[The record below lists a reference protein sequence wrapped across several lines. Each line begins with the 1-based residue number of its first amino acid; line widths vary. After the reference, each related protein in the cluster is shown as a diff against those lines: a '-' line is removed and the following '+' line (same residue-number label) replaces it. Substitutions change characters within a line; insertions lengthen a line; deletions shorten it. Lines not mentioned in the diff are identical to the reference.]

1 MSSLEW
7 ISSPEPINEEKDQQ
21 TVSPPNCDDFVGVVI
36 PRQTLNTSAFE
47 GFEPPLPKSTERDA
61 IDTLLRD
68 FSSYEIYDG
77 SEFLSVQLDDFS
89 IYKDRATNERNYG
102 LIALND
108 VAKVAGSPVFFFDG
122 IVRPEVVDDPVFY
135 LERISFMTVS
145 IGGYEDLE
153 RHGVGN
159 DVWIQSTYCNTRG
172 QIWYRLGK
180 PAREYAPY
188 HHTFLWVAN
197 LAKHFVDYLKENRNV
212 ALSAFKSHFREWLW
226 EHHHLDSTFRG
237 WLEEFGGSDF
247 RQAIVAHAPFLR
259 GQALGLDSEYEEH
272 FLWDEIGLSSTP
284 AVPKQ
289 PSRAKYTVVTP
300 YIYKCFKDMPW
311 GQYLQ
316 IVNLD
321 STMAARHQ
329 QLVHRMGF
337 VPRKRR
343 VVTGSKAPI
352 EPGDVVAINRDNQ
365 TSWKGDDDLWY
376 ALVQRVSGAGHYLS
390 LIWLYKATDTLCADL
405 TYPHCN
411 ELFLSDHC
419 NCGDSKIKVTEVVKK
434 VSVTFFS
441 DRAIDTDFFVRQTYH
456 SGDETFRTLHKGDF
470 ECQCSKSQD
479 RKYNVGDTVL
489 VETSDVLEPV
499 EIVEVS
505 GDEVKVRV
513 LLRRSRDFND
523 DSCRPNELVYTGHFR
538 HIHLEE
544 IRRRCHIR
552 FFSEEQRD
560 KGGIPAP
567 YNRDGNGSAFY
578 ITCEESAQGLRP
590 MTRPASFCDGFDPLE
605 AKRKL
610 RALNLFCG
618 GGTFDRGLEEGTA
631 IRSEWAVEWDL
642 PPMLTYRANHTN
654 PEDVKLFRGSVDDF
668 LAVAIRGQGS
678 DLVAKLGQVEF
689 ISAGSPCQG
698 YSLANSRKGNK
709 VSLRNSSMIA
719 SVAAYVDFYRPQY
732 AILENVPAM
741 ASKTHERNPLSQL
754 ICAFVGLGYQL
765 RLMHLDAW
773 SYGAPQSR
781 SRLFLLI
788 AAPGLQLPEHPALT
802 HSHPMGTTIRSLG
815 EAPNGLPFGERRWEV
830 PIFKFVSAYEGT
842 KDLPDLDR
850 AKVASIPW
858 PDHRTSRNESN
869 MTQVIIDQV
878 PKHPRKSGFSEAMTK
893 GFLNFDPFPGDIKR
907 RNPPSRAWSRVD
919 PNFLIPTITTAISP
933 HCKFTGRWLH
943 WREDRLLTIMEARR
957 AQGYPDSEV
966 LVGRAAHQWKIVGN
980 SVARQ
985 VALALGLSIR
995 EATLCNPPL
1004 PPYGETEEIIET
1016 CLNKKK
1022 RKRRVSEIV
1031 VNTST
1036 ATVVTTTTTT
1046 RYRLEQDLSIEDTS
1060 TGISTLSLGERTGT
1074 PFNDISNPLQVSL
1087 SPLSK
1092 PWNPILKKVKSVQ
1105 DEGSSSE
1112 DPILID

>member
-77 SEFLSVQLDDFS
+77 SEFLSFQLDDFS
-89 IYKDRATNERNYG
+89 IYKDRATNESNYG

-122 IVRPEVVDDPVFY
+122 TVRPEVVDDPVFY

-159 DVWIQSTYCNTRG
+159 DVWIQSTHCNTRG

-197 LAKHFVDYLKENRNV
+197 LAKHFVDYLKEKRNV

-237 WLEEFGGSDF
+237 WLEKLGDRMSV
-247 RQAIVAHAPFLR
+247 RQL
-259 GQALGLDSEYEEH
+259 
-272 FLWDEIGLSSTP
+272 
-284 AVPKQ
+284 
-289 PSRAKYTVVTP
+289 
-300 YIYKCFKDMPW
+300 
-311 GQYLQ
+311 
-316 IVNLD
+316 
-321 STMAARHQ
+321 HQ

-337 VPRKRR
+337 VPRKRG

-365 TSWKGDDDLWY
+365 TSWKGDDDLW
-376 ALVQRVSGAGHYLS
+376 
-390 LIWLYKATDTLCADL
+390 
-405 TYPHCN
+405 
-411 ELFLSDHC
+411 
-419 NCGDSKIKVTEVVKK
+419 
-434 VSVTFFS
+434 
-441 DRAIDTDFFVRQTYH
+441 QTYH

-538 HIHLEE
+538 HIHLEQ

-560 KGGIPAP
+560 KGDIPAP

-578 ITCEESAQGLRP
+578 ITCEESAQELRP

-654 PEDVKLFRGSVDDF
+654 PEEVKLFRGSVDDF
-668 LAVAIRGQGS
+668 LAVAIRGQRS

-802 HSHPMGTTIRSLG
+802 HSHPMGTTLRSLG

-850 AKVASIPW
+850 AKIASIPW

-878 PKHPRKSGFSEAMTK
+878 PKHPRKSGFPEAMTK

-1022 RKRRVSEIV
+1022 RKRRLSEIV

-1046 RYRLEQDLSIEDTS
+1046 RYRLEQDLSVEDSS

-1092 PWNPILKKVKSVQ
+1092 PWNPILKTVKSVK